1 MKQKE
6 KQSEEMNNTQ
16 KIQHSLEK
24 STSASLNAFALAMP
38 VDATFLRSFRKQ
50 IRPMLEA

>member
-38 VDATFLRSFRKQ
+38 VDATFLRSLKTNTTNV
-50 IRPMLEA
+50 